1 MKALTALDCVLNI
14 DVDESLLLARI
25 TGRRICPDCAGTYH
39 VSALAGEQCPA
50 CGSKLVQRADD
61 TEETVKNRLAVY
73 NEQTKPLIAYYGE
86 NVKTVNGNLSA
97 EAVFEEIARVLE
109 AV

>member
-1 MKALTALDCVLNI
+1 M
-14 DVDESLLLARI
+14 
-25 TGRRICPDCAGTYH
+25 
-39 VSALAGEQCPA
+39 AGEQCPA

-86 NVKTVNGNLSA
+86 NDKTVNGNLSA